1 MDNSNSNRPEGWG
14 KRGPAPKQL
23 KPKEILGIEIGRGD
37 TRNIVPPEQVYELA
51 ALGCHNR
58 EIANFFGVKEDA
70 IARNF
75 AREIQKGKE
84 ELKITLRRAMLK
96 NATHNMSAAVQIF
109 LSKNILGMSDS
120 PLSSESNAP
129 LPWNESDDSEVEI
142 EEYLDDSD
150 THEPDNT
157 EASSQD

>member
-1 MDNSNSNRPEGWG
+1 MDNSNKDRPEGWG

-23 KPKEILGIEIGRGD
+23 KPKEILGIEVGRGD

-84 ELKITLRRAMLK
+84 ELKITLRRSMLK
-96 NATHNMSAAVQIF
+96 NATINMSAAVQIF

-120 PLSSESNAP
+120 PLHAETNQP
-129 LPWNESDDSEVEI
+129 LPWREDQLETVEI
-142 EEYLDDSD
+142 DEYEESLD
-150 THEPDNT
+150 E
-157 EASSQD
+157 QDD